1 MAASLRNADRETRWQ
16 DWTTLALAIWL
27 FISPWVLRFGG
38 PRVIG
43 SGAHSAAGGAS
54 SGQID
59 AINAGAWNAWVLG
72 AVVFLIALSILGKA
86 SLWQEWVNIV
96 LGVWIFIAP
105 MVLGFTH
112 AAPSAARE
120 HWVLGA
126 VLVAISIWRLAEG
139 RHGTPAAANY
149 VHAGDKPNDVH

>member
-1 MAASLRNADRETRWQ
+1 MAASLRNANRETRWQ
-16 DWTTLALAIWL
+16 DWVTLALAIWL

-38 PRVIG
+38 PAVIG

-59 AINAGAWNAWVLG
+59 AINAAAWNAWVLG
-72 AVVFLIALSILGKA
+72 VVVFLIALSILGKV

-105 MVLGFTH
+105 WVLGFIH
-112 AAPSAARE
+112 AAPSAAKE

-126 VLVAISIWRLAEG
+126 VLAVISIWRLAEG
-139 RHGTPAAANY
+139 RHETPAAASY